1 MLGII
6 IPTFNRPNRIAEL
19 VSQLSSLSIPH
30 FVVIVDA
37 FGNVNNIS
45 DQGFKVLKVSESNL
59 WGHSVNIGFRFLDDL
74 GLSFNKIL
82 LLNDDIHVSNKT
94 IEGLYIRTQENVIS
108 SPLILDL
115 YNSSSQIFPGKIWN
129 NWRLDFINEF
139 IYDTLNV
146 NFYSRDCLSGNCLML
161 PYLFCSQRTQLINTN
176 SFPHVFGDSAIT
188 IDAKRQGL
196 EIGVYNDLL
205 AYDDTSD
212 REKNNYFKYDKKKS
226 FSTIYNH
233 IFFSKKSGMNLKSL
247 FIFKISY
254 SKSRFLGL
262 ISFFYILVRANLSI
276 VIKYLLKNEKA

>member
-6 IPTFNRPNRIAEL
+6 VPTYNRPCRVRSL
-19 VSQLSSLSIPH
+19 YLQLKNLDIPVT
-30 FVVIVDA
+30 VVFVDA
-37 FGNVNNIS
+37 YGNVEDLNDNDFFVLTVSGNNFWGGAINL
-45 DQGFKVLKVSESNL
+45 GFDFLKRLERNY
-59 WGHSVNIGFRFLDDL
+59 DC
-74 GLSFNKIL
+74 IL
-82 LLNDDIHVSNKT
+82 LLNDD
-94 IEGLYIRTQENVIS
+94 LYISNSNLEQLYFRKRNDVVVA
-108 SPLILDL
+108 PLIMDMH
-115 YNSSSQIFPGKIWN
+115 NHSEQIFPGKIWN
-129 NWRLDFINEF
+129 NFKLDYTDEF
-139 IYDTLNV
+139 IFDTLNV

-161 PYLFCSQRTQLINTN
+161 PYLFCRQRTQLINTN
-176 SFPHVFGDSAIT
+176 SFPHVFGDSALT

-212 REKNNYFKYDKKKS
+212 RVKNNYFKYDNKKS

-276 VIKYLLKNEKA
+276 VIKYLLKK